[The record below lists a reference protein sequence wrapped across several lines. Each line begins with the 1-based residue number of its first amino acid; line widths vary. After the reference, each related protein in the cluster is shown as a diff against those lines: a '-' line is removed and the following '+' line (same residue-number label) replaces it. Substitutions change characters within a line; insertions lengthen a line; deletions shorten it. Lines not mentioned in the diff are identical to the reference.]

1 MTQSKCQQ
9 IQKPHKHRS
18 CSRECVNVITVQEYI
33 LKQDTE
39 NTNNNNKNLVGLD
52 LVKMKKAEAGE
63 SQVQG
68 PGLERW
74 VSG

>member
-1 MTQSKCQQ
+1 
-9 IQKPHKHRS
+9 
-18 CSRECVNVITVQEYI
+18 VNVITVQEYI